1 MGARLVSAVVVAM
14 IVLVG
19 CSTSDPALP
28 PTDDA
33 VESSPDVSTDAQPE
47 PSETQ
52 VPEPEPSEPDAS
64 LSQNPVLWVSDLYDP
79 ADDPD
84 DHYDFAVGLSSP
96 QMRPGVFVLDGRF
109 DAEPVNAP
117 AIEELVDLTGLP
129 GPQVLL
135 ASDAEALDAWVATQP
150 DGSIDIVSV
159 GSLTPIAALL
169 DRNPDV
175 LRAKVRQVLIIA
187 GNARPSDISEHNVRL
202 DPEAFLRVMSSDLP
216 IRWVPAFDG
225 QDYAAGSSSFT
236 VTTDDELMAGV
247 DPGIRSWFERYVS
260 NQWGTRALWGA
271 ALIIDQNPP
280 GAAWE
285 PSEVPFN
292 AIGGVQEY
300 GGWVAKVDRLVVT
313 DRSVFEEWMVT
324 RTNEALRTLQPV
336 TTE

>member
-1 MGARLVSAVVVAM
+1 MGGRWFSAIVIAM
-14 IVLVG
+14 LVLVG
-19 CSTSDPALP
+19 CGTSEPSLPSTEEAVEQLPEESLP
-28 PTDDA
+28 P
-33 VESSPDVSTDAQPE
+33 EQRPE
-47 PSETQ
+47 
-52 VPEPEPSEPDAS
+52 VAEPEVLAPDAS

-84 DHYDFAVGLSSP
+84 DHYDFAVGLSDP
-96 QMRPGVFVLDGRF
+96 LMRPGMFVLDGSLGPQ
-109 DAEPVNAP
+109 PVNAP
-117 AIEELVDLTGLP
+117 AIEELVNLTGLP
-129 GPQVLL
+129 GPEVVL
-135 ASDAEALDAWVATQP
+135 ASDVEALDTWVAAQP

-169 DRNPDV
+169 DRIPDV

-225 QDYAAGSSSFT
+225 QDYAAGTSSYT
-236 VTTDDELMAGV
+236 VTTDEALLAGV
-247 DPGIRSWFERYVS
+247 NPNIRSWFERYVS
-260 NQWGTRALWGA
+260 NQWGSRALWGA

-280 GAAWE
+280 GAEWE
-285 PSEVPFN
+285 VSEVPFN

-313 DRSVFEEWMVT
+313 DREVFEEWMVT
-324 RTNEALRTLQPV
+324 RTNEALRMLQPV
-336 TTE
+336 TSQ